1 MTQRAETTGEE
12 EFQSRT
18 DLAVFEDEG
27 YKKGLG
33 NRQVQMIAIGGAIG
47 SGLFLGAGGR
57 LHSAGP
63 ALMIVY
69 AVAGAIA
76 FLVVRAMGEMVMH
89 RPTSGSFVSY
99 SREFIGEKSAYF
111 AGWMYFLN
119 WACSGMGDVTAAAVY
134 VRFFAPDVPQWIPA
148 LIALGVVLA
157 VNLVSV
163 KVFGELEFWFAAIK
177 VAALVIF
184 MIIAIV
190 TLVSRTHVD
199 GYTTGPQLIF
209 QNGGFFP
216 AGFLAVLMILQGVV
230 FAYAGVEM
238 VGVAAGE
245 TDNPRKVIPKA
256 VNSVGWRIA
265 VFYVGSVLLLVML
278 LPSFVYQSGQSPF
291 VTLLSKIGVPG
302 AAAVMNLVV
311 LTAALSSVNS
321 GLYTTGRVLRS
332 LAFNGSAPRML
343 SRMSKSGVPY
353 AGILLTAS
361 IYLIGV
367 ALNAFFSSAR
377 RLRNRH
383 RALRG
388 GHHRHVV
395 DDHDLALGDA
405 AGGGRWPD
413 RTTGIPAARRALHE
427 LHHPRVPRAR
437 PRDDVVQRVHRQDR
451 HLLHPTD
458 RGGADRRLVRGAR
471 QRGAHQGTRVR
482 QAPALKPPGRGHV
495 LVASTGFSFS
505 TRSVICGVAIV
516 RRVTSVKC
524 GCRQPAVHSGQ
535 TRTATIPLV
544 KLLKIHN
551 SNTRVPSGGIAGP
564 SIGKLPPGTG
574 HSSP

>member
-1 MTQRAETTGEE
+1 MARRAEDTGKVGY
-12 EFQSRT
+12 QSRT
-18 DLAVFEDEG
+18 DLTVFEDEG

-63 ALMIVY
+63 ALMLVY
-69 AVAGAIA
+69 AVAGVIA

-134 VRFFAPDVPQWIPA
+134 VKFFAPDIPQWIPA

-184 MIIAIV
+184 MVIAIV
-190 TLVSRTHVD
+190 TLVIRAKVG

-209 QNGGFFP
+209 ENGGFFP

-278 LPSFVYQSGQSPF
+278 LPSFIYKAGESPF
-291 VTLLSKIGVPG
+291 VTLLAKIGVPG

-332 LAFNGSAPRML
+332 LAFNGSAPRVL

-353 AGILLTAS
+353 AGILLTAT

-367 ALNAFFSSAR
+367 VLNLFLPHDAFEIVTELSAVGIIGMWSMIMIAHLAMQRAVDRGDIVRPDFRLPGAPYTNYVTLVFLFIVLVMTWFNGSTGKIVVYCIPLIVAALVIGWF
-377 RLRNRH
+377 
-383 RALRG
+383 
-388 GHHRHVV
+388 
-395 DDHDLALGDA
+395 
-405 AGGGRWPD
+405 
-413 RTTGIPAARRALHE
+413 AARGNVERIR
-427 LHHPRVPRAR
+427 HH
-437 PRDDVVQRVHRQDR
+437 
-451 HLLHPTD
+451 
-458 RGGADRRLVRGAR
+458 
-471 QRGAHQGTRVR
+471 
-482 QAPALKPPGRGHV
+482 
-495 LVASTGFSFS
+495 GFSK
-505 TRSVICGVAIV
+505 T
-516 RRVTSVKC
+516 
-524 GCRQPAVHSGQ
+524 
-535 TRTATIPLV
+535 
-544 KLLKIHN
+544 
-551 SNTRVPSGGIAGP
+551 
-564 SIGKLPPGTG
+564 GK
-574 HSSP
+574 

>member
-1 MTQRAETTGEE
+1 MAQRAEDTGKLGY
-12 EFQSRT
+12 QSRT
-18 DLAVFEDEG
+18 DLTVFEDEG

-63 ALMIVY
+63 ALMLVY
-69 AVAGAIA
+69 AVAGVIA
-76 FLVVRAMGEMVMH
+76 FLVVRAMGEMVMR

-134 VRFFAPDVPQWIPA
+134 VKFFAPDIPQWIPA

-184 MIIAIV
+184 MLIAIV
-190 TLVSRTHVD
+190 TLVLRIKVG

-209 QNGGFFP
+209 ENGGFFP

-245 TDNPRKVIPKA
+245 TENPRKVIPKA

-278 LPSFVYQSGQSPF
+278 LPSFIYQAGESPF
-291 VTLLSKIGVPG
+291 VTLLAKI
-302 AAAVMNLVV
+302 
-311 LTAALSSVNS
+311 
-321 GLYTTGRVLRS
+321 
-332 LAFNGSAPRML
+332 
-343 SRMSKSGVPY
+343 GVPY
-353 AGILLTAS
+353 AGILLTAT

-367 ALNAFFSSAR
+367 VLNLFLPHDAFEIVTELSAVGIIGMWSMIMIAHLAMQRAVERGDIVRPDFRMPGAPYTNYVTLAFLFVVLVMTWFNGSTGKIVIYCIPLIVAALVIGWF
-377 RLRNRH
+377 
-383 RALRG
+383 
-388 GHHRHVV
+388 
-395 DDHDLALGDA
+395 
-405 AGGGRWPD
+405 
-413 RTTGIPAARRALHE
+413 AARGNVERIR
-427 LHHPRVPRAR
+427 HH
-437 PRDDVVQRVHRQDR
+437 
-451 HLLHPTD
+451 
-458 RGGADRRLVRGAR
+458 
-471 QRGAHQGTRVR
+471 
-482 QAPALKPPGRGHV
+482 
-495 LVASTGFSFS
+495 GFSK
-505 TRSVICGVAIV
+505 T
-516 RRVTSVKC
+516 
-524 GCRQPAVHSGQ
+524 
-535 TRTATIPLV
+535 
-544 KLLKIHN
+544 
-551 SNTRVPSGGIAGP
+551 
-564 SIGKLPPGTG
+564 GK
-574 HSSP
+574 

>member
-1 MTQRAETTGEE
+1 MSQRTESSGGPD
-12 EFQSRT
+12 FRSRT

-27 YKKGLG
+27 YRKSLG

-69 AVAGAIA
+69 AVAGVIA

-99 SREFIGEKSAYF
+99 SREFIGERSAYF

-134 VRFFAPDVPQWIPA
+134 VKFFAPDVPQWIPA
-148 LIALGVVLA
+148 LVALGVVLA

-184 MIIAIV
+184 MVIAIV
-190 TLVSRTHVD
+190 TLVLRTPVD
-199 GYTTGPQLIF
+199 GHTTGPQLIF
-209 QNGGFFP
+209 DNGGFFP

-245 TDNPRKVIPKA
+245 TDNPRRIIPRA

-278 LPSFVYQSGQSPF
+278 LPSSVYQPGESPF
-291 VTLLSKIGVPG
+291 VTVLGKIGVP
-302 AAAVMNLVV
+302 AAAGIMNIVV

-332 LAFNGSAPRML
+332 LAFNGSAPRIL
-343 SRMSKSGVPY
+343 SRMSRSGVPY
-353 AGILLTAS
+353 TGILLTAS

-367 ALNAFFSSAR
+367 ALNAFLPHDAFEIVTELSAVGIIGMWSMIMIAHLAMKKAADAGR
-377 RLRNRH
+377 ITRPAFRLPGAPYTNYIT
-383 RALRG
+383 LG
-388 GHHRHVV
+388 FLLVV
-395 DDHDLALGDA
+395 LAMTWFNG
-405 AGGGRWPD
+405 
-413 RTTGIPAARRALHE
+413 
-427 LHHPRVPRAR
+427 
-437 PRDDVVQRVHRQDR
+437 
-451 HLLHPTD
+451 
-458 RGGADRRLVRGAR
+458 
-471 QRGAHQGTRVR
+471 
-482 QAPALKPPGRGHV
+482 
-495 LVASTGFSFS
+495 STGKI
-505 TRSVICGVAIV
+505 VIYC
-516 RRVTSVKC
+516 
-524 GCRQPAVHSGQ
+524 
-535 TRTATIPLV
+535 IPLIV
-544 KLLKIHN
+544 VALVVGWFL
-551 SNTRVPSGGIAGP
+551 TRGNVERIKQHGFGN
-564 SIGKLPPGTG
+564 
-574 HSSP
+574 HE